1 MRRRFL
7 DVLHYPWSQIR
18 RFVLVNMLHAND
30 PPHQLALGAAIGV
43 FVAVTPTVGVQ
54 MGVVLLLAWLL
65 GANKVV
71 GLPIVWVTN
80 PATIVP
86 IYYSCYFVGRR
97 LLGMEGIGREWWAE
111 LKGSHDFSF
120 YWTKL
125 MDVATPLW
133 VGCLVCGFA
142 LAYPTYH
149 ITYVVVRRYR
159 MRRWGQLTPPDHEVG
174 EAALLLDNPPNPA
187 EGSEPPDVRPEA
199 NTALR
204 D

>member
-1 MRRRFL
+1 MRRRLL
-7 DVLHYPWSQIR
+7 DVVHYPWARIR

-43 FVAVTPTVGVQ
+43 FVAVTPTVGLQ
-54 MGVVLLLAWLL
+54 MGLVLLLAWLL

-86 IYYSCYFVGRR
+86 IYYSCYFVGRK
-97 LLGMEGIGREWWAE
+97 LLGQEGIGREWWAE
-111 LKGSHDFSF
+111 LQGRHNFSF

-125 MDVATPLW
+125 LDVATPLW

-142 LAYPTYH
+142 LAYPAYYF
-149 ITYVVVRRYR
+149 TYVMVRQYR
-159 MRRWGQLTPPDHEVG
+159 MKRWGQLTPPDHEVG
-174 EAALLLDNPPNPA
+174 EAALALA
-187 EGSEPPDVRPEA
+187 EAPEKTSESDSSGFQAEEKA
-199 NTALR
+199 ALR